1 MVSQNVD
8 QLIAAAKALSA
19 VEREQLLRALSEE
32 ANRANT
38 AQPAKSA
45 RQLWAEEMA
54 KKGVRVTVPPAPT
67 PEVLER
73 FRAWRPIEMP
83 GGPLSDDIIRD
94 RR

>member
-8 QLIAAAKALSA
+8 QLIQAARALSA
-19 VEREQLLRALSEE
+19 AEREELLRTLSEE
-32 ANRANT
+32 AKQAHT
-38 AQPAKSA
+38 AEASKSA

-54 KKGVRVTVPPAPT
+54 KKGVRVTVPPEPT

-73 FRAWRPIEMP
+73 IRAWRPIEMP